1 MFLTDDHLHSLF
13 SADGKET
20 MESICETA
28 IEKGL
33 SEIALTDHM
42 DIHTELL
49 FSEIMDC
56 ENWYK
61 SLMDVK
67 EKYKGKLLVHSGI
80 ELGQPQCNSDQAK
93 AFLDTYPLDFI
104 LGSIHCMED
113 NLDVYYYD
121 FEEKDPDAVCA
132 QYVEWLKDLACGFD
146 FDVMGHITYPSRY
159 ILEQTGKL
167 PDISVLRDCYKDLF
181 ELIIPSGHGIEL
193 NVSGIARG
201 NGPIMPDMDLLKLY
215 RQCGGEIITIGSDA
229 HRKEHVGTVSKIGQE
244 ILKEA
249 GFEYVTYYEERK
261 PKFVKL

>member
-1 MFLTDDHLHSLF
+1 
-13 SADGKET
+13 
-20 MESICETA
+20 
-28 IEKGL
+28 
-33 SEIALTDHM
+33 
-42 DIHTELL
+42 
-49 FSEIMDC
+49 
-56 ENWYK
+56 
-61 SLMDVK
+61 
-67 EKYKGKLLVHSGI
+67 
-80 ELGQPQCNSDQAK
+80 
-93 AFLDTYPLDFI
+93 
-104 LGSIHCMED
+104 MED

-132 QYVEWLKDLACGFD
+132 QYVEWLKDLACSFD

-167 PDISVLRDCYKDLF
+167 PDIGVLRDCYKDLF

-193 NVSGIARG
+193 NLSGLARE
-201 NGPIMPDMDLLKLY
+201 NGPMIPDMDLLKLY

-229 HRKEHVGTVSKIGQE
+229 HRKRHVGIVSKIGQE